1 MENVSPEQAFPDRTN
16 PFINRL
22 LSRKHRYITDSEF
35 GQLVGVCYP
44 LIGWRLKKMP
54 RPTNYSSAML
64 YMAHG
69 QGDSIALAKAF
80 LLREGIK
87 RTHEP
92 TGIPFALRGRHNT
105 PFIRF
110 CRRERRMRL
119 AVLREKYNLPGVEGH
134 DSPSST
140 QSKSISFFLE
150 PAVPAI
156 E

>member
-1 MENVSPEQAFPDRTN
+1 MENVAPQQAFPDRTN

-35 GQLVGVCYP
+35 GQLVAVCYP

-54 RPTNYSSAML
+54 RPTNFSSAML
-64 YMAHG
+64 YFAHG

-80 LLREGIK
+80 LVREGIK

-105 PFIRF
+105 PFIQF

-119 AVLREKYNLPGVEGH
+119 ATLRATHNLPGMDGQ
-134 DSPSST
+134 DSAPPT
-140 QSKSISFFLE
+140 KKDQ
-150 PAVPAI
+150 
-156 E
+156 